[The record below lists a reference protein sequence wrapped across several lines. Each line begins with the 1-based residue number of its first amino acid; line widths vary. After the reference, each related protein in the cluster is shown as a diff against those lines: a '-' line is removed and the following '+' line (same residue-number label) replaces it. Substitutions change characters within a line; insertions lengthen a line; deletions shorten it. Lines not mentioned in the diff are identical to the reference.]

1 MLRPPPISTRTDT
14 LFPYTTLFRSHQLD
28 AVTDGRG
35 GKLGEP
41 RLVADG
47 QEGAADGNQVGH
59 LGGPRLAMGRRGPP
73 SPAEPIRQPF
83 ERFTR
88 RRGGAEKK
96 NLRAEAQRAPSKRE
110 MARRRRIF
118 FLSLRLRVSAC
129 TNICSF
135 FSTSARIS
143 YSPHPHALPFKP
155 TKSTIC
161 H

>member
-28 AVTDGRG
+28 AVTDERG

-83 ERFTR
+83 ERRSEEHTS
-88 RRGGAEKK
+88 E
-96 NLRAEAQRAPSKRE
+96 LQ
-110 MARRRRIF
+110 
-118 FLSLRLRVSAC
+118 SLM
-129 TNICSF
+129 
-135 FSTSARIS
+135 RIS
-143 YSPHPHALPFKP
+143 YAVLCLK
-155 TKSTIC
+155 TKMQDEENLTKQDTAQ
-161 H
+161 